1 MYLDKIYYIYLNS
14 IDMTKIEQIQKLNSD
29 VVRKLRINKLA
40 AGKPFMI
47 NAKNLPSNQSYLEFP
62 DHSIKLVGISAN
74 QRDFTVISVLGKK
87 EAMQI
92 RKFYHLI

>member
-1 MYLDKIYYIYLNS
+1 MIKV
-14 IDMTKIEQIQKLNSD
+14 EHIQKLNSD

-40 AGKPFMI
+40 AGKHFMI

-74 QRDFTVISVLGKK
+74 QRDFTVISVLSSD
-87 EAMQI
+87 EATQI
-92 RKFYHLI
+92 RKNYHLI